1 VRNLLFILC
10 LLCFYTVIAQ
20 NQKLND
26 FERLKAQA
34 DVYFKGGAY
43 ERAIYLYRACLNY
56 PYLASETEVSLRK
69 QIEKSQQ
76 SIQLDDEAM
85 DYLRKGNKSKAIEI
99 ITKILQINPSDPY
112 AKANRADLQQSLNS
126 SFSAQDQRLLNR
138 ANEYIAKEEWE
149 KANTLLRLIDKMP
162 NSKHDPMIAKKIQMT
177 RDLAQAERGIL
188 EAKKSGN
195 SQEAKRI
202 AQNSTSKYGSET
214 KASPIFKSPNLKE
227 PSIDYCAPILA
238 NAKRELDRCNFDRA
252 EVIFAN
258 ARKMPECQNDRRI
271 TRQLAI
277 IRSVK
282 KNKADIQGWLGD
294 ASKKPFIEQAFA
306 NIYKTNP
313 ACIRK
318 EYFDFVF
325 NEGVIKQRNGDCADA
340 IVSFQKAKRISVVLA
355 KRENI
360 DLRINESDTCIK
372 CRDKERIFKI
382 QMALADR
389 LYRNCECDSAVVQWQ
404 IAESYLCSTVPTSR
418 KIWEGW
424 RSQIEECEKNK
435 ITIVRFSSLM
445 AQAKD
450 LFENKK
456 CEEAKKSYIYADSL
470 QVRCGRLEK
479 SRIDSAI
486 VKCDLCIANQTYER
500 IKVSA
505 DSSIRINDKKGALS
519 YYRQAIAYAPAD
531 RKKAIETTIA
541 RLACEVEQI
550 GCPEPPKPET
560 PNFLIQKVFTFQ
572 GGASLTKTFQNQ
584 IEAKTS
590 ISPVIS
596 LFAQL
601 DYISF
606 KGPLS
611 GRIGIGYSHQY
622 VLTETNNNKLL
633 EKFQIGE
640 IQLPISIRLHR
651 PKSSLSTWRPYISL
665 EYIFMSPIVFQYENY
680 LSEVNL
686 RGLKSLSRTNS
697 LLGFGFGIERLV
709 QKRNIFIDVKYNSLV
724 NDIFKENKPTGIYY
738 LAIPQIRSLNLS
750 LGYRF

>member
-1 VRNLLFILC
+1 MLRKLSIILC
-10 LLCFYTVIAQ
+10 LLSFLTTIAQ

-56 PYLASETEVSLRK
+56 PYLAKETEIPLRT
-69 QIEKSQQ
+69 QIEKAQQ
-76 SIQLDDEAM
+76 AIQLDDEALV
-85 DYLRKGNKSKAIEI
+85 YIRKGDKSKAIETI
-99 ITKILQINPSDPY
+99 NKLLQLNPSDPY
-112 AKANRADLQQSLNS
+112 AKANRADLQQMINNPFS
-126 SFSAQDQRLLNR
+126 SQDQRLIAQAEKHIKNR
-138 ANEYIAKEEWE
+138 EWE
-149 KANTLLRLIDKMP
+149 KANILFRLIDRMP
-162 NSKHDPMIAKKIQMT
+162 NRKHALKIAQNIQMT
-177 RDLAQAERGIL
+177 RDQMQAEKEIR
-188 EAKKSGN
+188 EAERIGN
-195 SQEAKRI
+195 YQKAKAI
-202 AQNSTSKYGSET
+202 AQNMESKYPD
-214 KASPIFKSPNLKE
+214 APPPIVKQ
-227 PSIDYCAPILA
+227 PSIDNCAPILV
-238 NAKRELDRCNFDRA
+238 NAKRELDKCNFDRA
-252 EVIFAN
+252 EVILTN
-258 ARKMPECQNDRRI
+258 ARKMSECQNDRRI
-271 TRQLAI
+271 TRQLVI

-282 KNKADIQGWLGD
+282 KNKADIQSWLGD

-313 ACIRK
+313 TCIRK

-325 NEGVIKQRNGDCADA
+325 NDGVIKQRNGDCADA
-340 IVSFQKAKRISVVLA
+340 IVSFQKAKRISVALA

-360 DLRINESDTCIK
+360 DLRITESDTCIK
-372 CRDKERIFKI
+372 CRDKERIFNI

-418 KIWEGW
+418 KIWEEW
-424 RSQIEECEKNK
+424 RSQINECEKNK
-435 ITIVRFSSLM
+435 MTIVRFSSLM

-456 CEEAKKSYIYADSL
+456 CEEAKKSYLSADSL

-560 PNFLIQKVFTFQ
+560 PNFLIQKVFAFQ

-590 ISPVIS
+590 ISPVVS

-665 EYIFMSPIVFQYENY
+665 EYVFMSPILFQYENY

-686 RGLKSLSRTNS
+686 RGLTSLSRTNS